1 MFRDE
6 ITWPSDSQP
15 ARELEQQT
23 RQFDKGTKAKDTVGL
38 RLHPKEVTVSVAM
51 GRCCL
56 YNCISVL
63 RWYFSARML
72 LVSVISKAINSLR
85 RPSPCRADYHK
96 SKIGWEEQASVKT
109 DGRAHDGANSL
120 GGDASHSLRLS
131 RNHARSCRKLDTLRG
146 NASQS
151 SSKHYTAKDGDV
163 KLRYCGT

>member
-85 RPSPCRADYHK
+85 RPSPSPSRL
-96 SKIGWEEQASVKT
+96 SQEQ
-109 DGRAHDGANSL
+109 DRLGRAGFGEN
-120 GGDASHSLRLS
+120 R
-131 RNHARSCRKLDTLRG
+131 
-146 NASQS
+146 
-151 SSKHYTAKDGDV
+151 
-163 KLRYCGT
+163 RYSA